1 MTDWKKKML
10 DLPELDAWDNQLSFN
25 PPEILEQM
33 LNASTQEQA
42 PAGYAP
48 CRGYEHLKD
57 LKLDLGHLGLTDR
70 QLLAVSLV
78 FFGRVAKARAARAMK
93 ISPQSLS
100 EHLQAGLKKIQ
111 QAVG

>member
-1 MTDWKKKML
+1 MKNWQEKMA
-10 DLPELDAWDNQLSFN
+10 DLPELDAWDSQLSFN
-25 PPEILEQM
+25 PTEILEQM
-33 LNASTQEQA
+33 RNASNQEPA

-57 LKLDLGHLGLTDR
+57 VKLDLGHLGLTDR

-100 EHLQAGLKKIQ
+100 EHLQAALKKIQ
-111 QAVG
+111 KAVG